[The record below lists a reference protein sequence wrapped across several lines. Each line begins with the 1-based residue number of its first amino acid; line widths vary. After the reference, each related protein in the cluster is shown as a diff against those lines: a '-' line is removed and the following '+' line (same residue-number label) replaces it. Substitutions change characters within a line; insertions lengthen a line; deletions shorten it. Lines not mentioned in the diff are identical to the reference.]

1 VLVPPVL
8 AEALSNGRGPLR
20 VGNGSFA
27 VLGEGHIGL
36 EADEGRRSLTQ
47 QTRYDSADILMA
59 ADPNVFSRF
68 MLSPTRGDIT
78 GEEAI
83 ASGGVPTTER

>member
-1 VLVPPVL
+1 
-8 AEALSNGRGPLR
+8 
-20 VGNGSFA
+20 
-27 VLGEGHIGL
+27 
-36 EADEGRRSLTQ
+36 
-47 QTRYDSADILMA
+47 MA